1 MVIPFYVSFDV
12 SESEKVKVVV
22 PLPVGFDVSASESE
36 KVKVVV
42 SLPVGFD
49 VSAILVLER
58 KPEETTIVGL
68 CEVPVLERRLFAYE
82 VH

>member
-1 MVIPFYVSFDV
+1 MVIPFSVSFDV

-22 PLPVGFDVSASESE
+22 PLPVGFDVSA
-36 KVKVVV
+36 
-42 SLPVGFD
+42 
-49 VSAILVLER
+49 ILFLEQ
-58 KPEETTIVGL
+58 KQETTIVGL